1 MNYVLHEQSS
11 SPDIPLIVEFRK
23 AYGELQD
30 QIAKA
35 KERLQQVTAA
45 IAAHS
50 PLEMALGQKKKELA
64 AAEADLGKMAQSLG
78 NAAFHAFLAGKIAEL
93 PVFAERLD
101 LHRKI
106 ADMESEKL
114 SLAAPENAGMF
125 QKTTAKGQQ
134 LIVVGKIK
142 LAAMKEGSLET
153 ALGRN
158 LLHTNQEELVCCDQT
173 SSVLDAIRKQR
184 SLIAV
189 LRDQVSE
196 AQLALD
202 FKRKELCE
210 SLGLEKIEGKSTFD
224 AELSKCEEV
233 IHQKEKERLEL
244 EARLPDRL
252 LGEPNIPQEGR
263 LAEMLGDLRLAAPS
277 QPADGHRSDSRHQF
291 ALPFFPPRP
300 PGTSNRNYYIS
311 VVSRTRIV
319 PLAVCTLGLGWVLS
333 YVTPERFFLPT
344 WTVLIPIALLAAPAL
359 VLAVLSGV
367 FFVRPNDVEFE
378 PTKRCILAL
387 TFTMTAG
394 LVLLLV
400 FYKIAD
406 LELHTHG
413 FRTGG
418 VPRLYEAFVKFIGW
432 SYENVDSSS
441 LVTRLIANIFSF
453 GLCEE
458 ITKLL
463 PLFYFAA
470 QEEQQHTCE
479 FLNISW
485 LLVDRLLLRPRVWN
499 W

>member
-1 MNYVLHEQSS
+1 MALIKCAECGNGISDKAASCPQCGCPTNVNSSASGPSVVRPSAPTPLPSSPSRPPSSS
-11 SPDIPLIVEFRK
+11 SPPTHQAVPNQWYCKVNGTVMGPMSGQRLN
-23 AYGELQD
+23 EL
-30 QIAKA
+30 AGTG
-35 KERLQQVTAA
+35 RLQPT
-45 IAAHS
+45 
-50 PLEMALGQKKKELA
+50 
-64 AAEADLGKMAQSLG
+64 
-78 NAAFHAFLAGKIAEL
+78 
-93 PVFAERLD
+93 
-101 LHRKI
+101 
-106 ADMESEKL
+106 
-114 SLAAPENAGMF
+114 
-125 QKTTAKGQQ
+125 
-134 LIVVGKIK
+134 
-142 LAAMKEGSLET
+142 
-153 ALGRN
+153 
-158 LLHTNQEELVCCDQT
+158 
-173 SSVLDAIRKQR
+173 
-184 SLIAV
+184 
-189 LRDQVSE
+189 
-196 AQLALD
+196 D
-202 FKRKELCE
+202 FVRRGEDGPW
-210 SLGLEKIEGKSTFD
+210 S
-224 AELSKCEEV
+224 
-233 IHQKEKERLEL
+233 
-244 EARLPDRL
+244 EARLL
-252 LGEPNIPQEGR
+252 KG
-263 LAEMLGDLRLAAPS
+263 LAAPS

-463 PLFYFAA
+463 PLFYFALKKSNSTPA
-470 QEEQQHTCE
+470 NSLTYRG
-479 FLNISW
+479 FLLIGFFSG
-485 LLVDRLLLRPRVWN
+485 LGFGIGEALLRYSPWYNPPHNLLAAVNILRWFACVPSHAIYGMIDAAVLWYLLPIIKARSN
-499 W
+499 IHAKFVICAGAAGVMAIVHGVYDVVCAGHSWGRSWRFCHLRCFVGSCHS